1 MELPRRRT
9 QIKNVTGNQV
19 QYYVGPTSNQI
30 LEVNDVTMSSLCLRF
45 LFFLC
50 LTNVL
55 ASMPQVVLYP
65 ETEKPGLYNCYRIS
79 HSKQMQVKNNQTLT
93 LSTSLFSAETSV
105 LTPKSKKTDLFLWL
119 YETFPMRAS
128 FRAGEGSSVYQ
139 MPSRLVPMKESIFP
153 ISATEVS

>member
-1 MELPRRRT
+1 M
-9 QIKNVTGNQV
+9 
-19 QYYVGPTSNQI
+19 

-45 LFFLC
+45 LFFLS

-55 ASMPQVVLYP
+55 ASMPQVVLFP
-65 ETEKPGLYNCYRIS
+65 EPKMEPRCPGNFNCYRIS
-79 HSKQMQVKNNQTLT
+79 DSKQMQVKNNQTLT

-139 MPSRLVPMKESIFP
+139 MPSRLVPMEESIFP